1 MPASSD
7 SFVHLHVHSEYSMLD
22 GAARVSP
29 LVQAA
34 AGEGMPAIAIT
45 DHGNMFGA
53 YDFWKTATANG
64 IKPIIGTEAYITP
77 GTSRSEKTRVRWGNT
92 GQNQDDV
99 GGSGAYTHMTLLSE
113 NNEGMHNL
121 FRLSSLASIEGY
133 YFKPRMDRE
142 LLNRYG
148 KGIIATTG
156 CVGGEVQTRLRLG
169 QYDEARKAAS
179 EFQDIFGKENF
190 FAEIMD
196 HGIDIERRTMSDLLR
211 LAKELDMP
219 LVATNDLHYT
229 HAHDSTAH
237 AALLCVQ
244 SASTLDDPNRFKFD
258 SDEFYLKTAAQ
269 MRHLFRDHPEAC
281 DNTLLIAERCEVNF
295 EKRDLMPR
303 FPVPEGETEAS
314 WFEKEVATGMMRRFN
329 NAPSEQH
336 LAQAKYEVDVIKQ
349 MGFPGYFLVVAD
361 FIAWAKSQGIRVGPG
376 RGSAAGSMA
385 SFAMGITELDPLA
398 HGLIFERFLNPE
410 RVSMPDVDVDF
421 DDRRRPEVI
430 RYVTDKY
437 GDDRVAQIVTYGT
450 IKAKQALK
458 DSARVLGM
466 PYSVGEKLTKAMP
479 PAIMGKD
486 ISLGDVRNKDA
497 DRYKEAADIR
507 GIVDTDPE
515 AAKVFETAVG
525 IENLKRQWGVHAAGV
540 VMSAEPLLDVLP
552 IMKRE
557 DDGAIITQFDQPPLE
572 DLGLIKMD
580 FLGLRNLTVI
590 EDALRMIEQNT
601 GSKLVIEDLDLDAD
615 QTTYDLLAR
624 GETLGVFQLDG
635 GPMRSLLKQ
644 LKPTNFEDISA
655 VIALYRPGP
664 MGMNSHTK
672 YALRKNGLEEID
684 AIHPELA
691 EPLADI
697 LGTTFGLIVY
707 QEQVMSVAQ
716 KVAGFTLGQ
725 ADVLRRAMGKK
736 KKSELD
742 KQFADFEA
750 GMLGNGYS
758 KQAVKVLWDTLM
770 PFADYAFNKAHS
782 AGYGVLS
789 YWTAYLK
796 ANYPAE
802 YMAALLT
809 SVGDSKDKLGM
820 YLSECRRMG
829 IKVLAPDVNE
839 SSADFTAVGG
849 DVRFGLGAVR
859 NVGFAVV
866 ELIAKARREKGR
878 FESFHDFLSK
888 VPIQVANKRTV
899 ESLIKAGAFDS
910 LGATRR
916 ALLEIHEDACDSAVS
931 DKRAEANG
939 QVGFDFDSLWDEPQA
954 AQKVPDRPEW
964 SKRDKLAFEREMLG
978 LYVSDHPLA
987 GLEVQLAKHATATI
1001 TDVLGGD
1008 VAADGEH
1015 VTIAGLITS
1024 VQHRVARNSGNQYGI
1039 VQVEDFAGEI
1049 AVMFLGKT
1057 YQEFSPAL
1065 SNDAIVVVRGRVSM
1079 RDDGMNLHAV
1089 SMFTPDL
1096 GSSLGSGPLLISV
1109 QEQRATTDVIAAL
1122 NDVLIRHSGDN
1133 EVRLRLV
1140 KGDSGRIF
1148 EIPYTVKVSADLYG
1162 ELKTLLGPNCL
1173 V

>member
-1 MPASSD
+1 MPASNE

-22 GAARVSP
+22 GAARVGP
-29 LVQAA
+29 LIQAA
-34 AGEGMPAIAIT
+34 AEQKMPAIAVT

-53 YDFWKTATANG
+53 YDFWKTATASG
-64 IKPIIGTEAYITP
+64 VKPIIGTEAYITP
-77 GTSRSEKTRVRWGNT
+77 GTARQDRTRVKWGANH
-92 GQNQDDV
+92 QNQDDV
-99 GGSGAYTHMTLLSE
+99 GGSGSYTHMTLLSE

-121 FRLSSLASIEGY
+121 FRLSSLASIEGF

-142 LLNRYG
+142 LLSRYA

-169 QYDEARKAAS
+169 QYDEARKAAAD
-179 EFQDIFGKENF
+179 FQDIFGKGNF

-196 HGIDIERRTMSDLLR
+196 HGIDIERRTMEDLLR
-211 LAKELDMP
+211 LAKDLDLP

-229 HAHDSTAH
+229 HAHDATAH

-258 SDEFYLKTAAQ
+258 SDEFYLKSADQ
-269 MRHLFRDHPEAC
+269 MRHLFRDYPEAC
-281 DNTLLIAERCEVNF
+281 DNTLLIAERCEVSF
-295 EKRDLMPR
+295 EHRDLMPR

-314 WFEKEVATGMMRRFN
+314 WFEKEVGVGMMRRFK
-329 NAPSEQH
+329 NAPSEAH

-361 FIAWAKSQGIRVGPG
+361 FIAWAKAQGIRVGPG

-385 SFAMGITELDPLA
+385 SYAMGITELDPLA

-430 RYVTDKY
+430 RYVTEKY

-486 ISLGDVRNKDA
+486 ISLSEILDKDA
-497 DRYKEAADIR
+497 PRYKEAADFR
-507 GIVDTDPE
+507 AVLETDQE
-515 AAKVFETAVG
+515 AAKVFDTAKG

-540 VMSAEPLLDVLP
+540 IMSAEPLLDVLP

-572 DLGLIKMD
+572 SLGLIKMD
-580 FLGLRNLTVI
+580 FLGLRNLTII

-601 GSKLVIEDLDLDAD
+601 GNKLVIEDLDLDED
-615 QTTYDLLAR
+615 QKTYDLLAR

-644 LKPTNFEDISA
+644 LKPTSFEDISA

-664 MGMNSHTK
+664 MGMNSHTN
-672 YALRKNGLEEID
+672 YALRKNGLQKIE
-684 AIHPELA
+684 AIHPELE
-691 EPLADI
+691 EPLRES
-697 LGTTFGLIVY
+697 LGITYGLIVY

-742 KQFADFEA
+742 KQYADFEA
-750 GMLGNGYS
+750 GMKANGYS
-758 KQAVKVLWDTLM
+758 ANAVKVLWDTLM

-796 ANYPAE
+796 ANFPAE

-809 SVGDSKDKLGM
+809 SVGDSKDKLAL

-829 IKVLAPDVNE
+829 IRVLAPDVNE
-839 SSADFTAVGG
+839 SSGDFTAVAG
-849 DVRFGLGAVR
+849 DIRFGLGAIR
-859 NVGFAVV
+859 NVGSNVV
-866 ELIAKARREKGR
+866 ESIKRARDEKER
-878 FESFHDFLSK
+878 FESFHDFLRK

-910 LGATRR
+910 TAATRR
-916 ALLEIHEDACDSAVS
+916 ALLEIHEDAIDSAVS

-954 AQKVPDRPEW
+954 VNQVPDRPEW

-987 GLEVQLAKHATATI
+987 GLEVQLAKHASASI
-1001 TDVLGGD
+1001 MEILGGD

-1015 VTIAGLITS
+1015 VTVAGLITS
-1024 VQHRVARNSGNQYGI
+1024 VQHRTARNSGNQYGLI
-1039 VQVEDFAGEI
+1039 TVEDFAGEI
-1049 AVMFLGKT
+1049 TVMFLGKT

-1065 SNDAIVVVRGRVSM
+1065 TNDSIVVVRGRVSV

-1089 SMFTPDL
+1089 SMFSPDI
-1096 GSSLGSGPLLISV
+1096 GQSLGSGPLVISV
-1109 QEQRATTDVIAAL
+1109 PEQRATTDIVTAL
-1122 NDVLIRHSGDN
+1122 NDVLIRHSGDT
-1133 EVRLRLV
+1133 EVRLKLV
-1140 KGDSGRIF
+1140 KGDTARVF
-1148 EIPYTVKVSADLYG
+1148 EVPYPVSVNADLYG
-1162 ELKTLLGPNCL
+1162 ELKSLLGPSCL
-1173 V
+1173 G

>member
-1 MPASSD
+1 
-7 SFVHLHVHSEYSMLD
+7 MLD
-22 GAARVSP
+22 GAARITP
-29 LVQAA
+29 LMAA
-34 AGEGMPAIAIT
+34 AAEDGMPAIAMT

-53 YDFWKTATANG
+53 YEFWKQATAHG
-64 IKPIIGTEAYITP
+64 VKPIIGTEAYITP
-77 GTSRSEKTRVRWGNT
+77 GTARQDKTRVRWGSS
-92 GQNQDDV
+92 GQTQDDV

-121 FRLSSLASIEGY
+121 FKLSSLASIEGY

-142 LLNRYG
+142 LLSRYS
-148 KGIIATTG
+148 KGVIATTG

-169 QYDEARKAAS
+169 QYEEARKAAG
-179 EFQDIFGKENF
+179 EFRDIFGKENF

-196 HGIDIERRTMSDLLR
+196 HGIDIERRTMQDLLR
-211 LAKELDMP
+211 LAKELDLP

-229 HAHDSTAH
+229 HAHDATAH

-244 SASTLDDPNRFKFD
+244 SGSTLDDPNRFKFD
-258 SDEFYLKTAAQ
+258 ADEFYLKSARQ
-269 MRHLFRDHPEAC
+269 MRELFRDHPEAC

-303 FPVPEGETEAS
+303 FPVPDGETEAT
-314 WFEKEVATGMMRRFN
+314 WFEKEVDAGMLRRFGG
-329 NAPSEQH
+329 APSDAH

-385 SFAMGITELDPLA
+385 SYAMGITELDPLA
-398 HGLIFERFLNPE
+398 HGLIFERFLNPD

-421 DDRRRPEVI
+421 DDRRRGEVI

-437 GDDRVAQIVTYGT
+437 GDDRVAQIITYGT

-486 ISLGDVRNKDA
+486 VSLGEILDRDA
-497 DRYKEAADIR
+497 PRYKEAADFR
-507 GIVDTDPE
+507 AVLETDQE

-540 VMSAEPLLDVLP
+540 VMSAEPLLEVLP

-590 EDALRMIEQNT
+590 EDALRMIEKNT
-601 GSKLVIEDLDLDAD
+601 GSKLEIEQLDLDAD
-615 QTTYDLLAR
+615 QKTYDLLAR
-624 GETLGVFQLDG
+624 GDTLGVFQLDG

-644 LKPTNFEDISA
+644 LRPTNFEDISA

-672 YALRKNGLEEID
+672 YALRKNGLEQID
-684 AIHPELA
+684 AIHPELE
-691 EPLADI
+691 EPLRDI
-697 LGTTFGLIVY
+697 LGTTYGLIVY

-716 KVAGFTLGQ
+716 KVAGFSLGQ

-750 GMLGNGYS
+750 GMLANGYS
-758 KQAVKVLWDTLM
+758 KQAVQVLWDTLM

-809 SVGDSKDKLGM
+809 SVGDSKDKLGL

-839 SSADFTAVGG
+839 SSGDFTAVPSAKDGEHGG
-849 DVRFGLGAVR
+849 VGDIRFGLGAIR
-859 NVGFAVV
+859 NVGFNVV
-866 ELIAKARREKGR
+866 EAIARARQEKGR
-878 FESFHDFLSK
+878 FESFHDFLQK
-888 VPIQVANKRTV
+888 VPLQVANKRTV

-910 LGATRR
+910 TGATRR
-916 ALLEIHEDACDSAVS
+916 AMVEIHEQAVESAVS
-931 DKRAEANG
+931 DKRAEAHG

-954 AQKVPDRPEW
+954 QGRVPDRPEW
-964 SKRDKLAFEREMLG
+964 AKRDKLAFEREMLG

-987 GLEVQLAKHATATI
+987 GLELQLAKQATATI
-1001 TDVLGGD
+1001 MEILGGD
-1008 VAADGEH
+1008 SVADGEH
-1015 VTIAGLITS
+1015 VTIAGLVTS
-1024 VQHRVARNSGNQYGI
+1024 VQHRTARNSGNQYGM
-1039 VQVEDFAGEI
+1039 VTVEDFGGEI
-1049 AVMFLGKT
+1049 TVMFLGKT

-1065 SNDAIVVVRGRVSM
+1065 TNDAIVVVKARVSA
-1079 RDDGMNLHAV
+1079 RDDGVNLHAIN
-1089 SMFTPDL
+1089 MFTPDF
-1096 GSSLGSGPLLISV
+1096 GQSLGSGPLVISL
-1109 QEQRATTDVIAAL
+1109 QELRATTDVVTAL
-1122 NDVLIRHSGDN
+1122 NDVLIRHSGDT
-1133 EVRLRLV
+1133 EVRLKLV
-1140 KGDSGRIF
+1140 KGDAARVF
-1148 EIPYTVKVSADLYG
+1148 EVPYPVSVSADLYG
-1162 ELKTLLGPNCL
+1162 ELKSLLGPNCL
-1173 V
+1173 A